1 VDVELDIENTE
12 LSPGVRRVLAA
23 VGHEGPFEQGRKQME
38 LLAGLSVTI
47 KAVERT
53 AEATREAKLGCAFTW
68 VQLLFM
74 RPVVVWH
81 SAFKFM
87 RVNS

>member
-1 VDVELDIENTE
+1 MSE
-12 LSPGVRRVLAA
+12 SPMPDSLGVLEA
-23 VGHEGPFEQGRKQME
+23 
-38 LLAGLSVTI
+38 
-47 KAVERT
+47 ER
-53 AEATREAKLGCAFTW
+53 AKLLQQFLSLSDLRPGSITAI
-68 VQLLFM
+68 L